1 MAVPM
6 MNPYVMPVSPTAYT
20 PTAMTPYYQ
29 NPYTI
34 QPLQNQQQNTNGVIM
49 SWVQGINGAKAYP
62 LAPNSRA
69 FLFDSEKDVFYVKNT
84 DQSGMP
90 QPIREFE
97 YVEVTPETTD
107 SVAREID
114 TSKFATKEDLKEI
127 LSKLDDL
134 KESRNDRRNN
144 NGKSSIRG
152 TSEPR
157 NSGPIQ

>member
-6 MNPYVMPVSPTAYT
+6 INPYSMPVSPAAYT
-20 PTAMTPYYQ
+20 PAPMANPYYQ
-29 NPYTI
+29 TPYFVP
-34 QPLQNQQQNTNGVIM
+34 QVQNQQQNTNGVIM

-69 FLFDSEKDVFYVKNT
+69 FLFDSEKDSFYVKTT

-97 YVEVTPETTD
+97 YYESTPETTT
-107 SVAREID
+107 STASEID
-114 TSKFATKEDLKEI
+114 TSNFVTKQDLEEA
-127 LSKLDDL
+127 LSKM
-134 KESRNDRRNN
+134 KEERRHN

-152 TSEPR
+152 ASEPR
-157 NSGPIQ
+157 NGGPVQ